1 MSELRWQLDGLAFD
15 VLLEAV
21 GRDRWPYPLSF
32 LPPFM
37 ECHDDWEYARKLAAE
52 RVQGVFDERLYRAM
66 VVLLEP
72 QVRIEIHG
80 FHGPQLSQVV
90 RIHAGIVDRDAVVA
104 VQQPGPDPQHGRD
117 VVLTMGSARL
127 LPSEIVAK
135 LPRCQGGSHPPF
147 GARRSDLAE
156 TDYTGYSMRPS
167 PGQQLNRF
175 FRRPRTS
182 LGEITVYPSIAYDA
196 RPTKDGQAF
205 HWLDYPDDGRY
216 LLVNHND
223 DDLSVTPGA
232 TDELLRQLQYR
243 IEACQRSRTN
253 AW

>member
-1 MSELRWQLDGLAFD
+1 MNELRWQLDGLAFD
-15 VLLEAV
+15 VLLESV

-37 ECHDDWEYARKLAAE
+37 ECHDDWVYARQLAAQ
-52 RVQGVFDERLYRAM
+52 RVQGMFDERLYRAL

-80 FHGPQLSQVV
+80 FQGPELTQVV
-90 RIHAGIVDRDAVVA
+90 RMHAGIVDREAVLA
-104 VQQPGPDPQHGRD
+104 VQLPGPDPRHGRD
-117 VVLTMGSARL
+117 VVLTMGGAQL
-127 LPSEIVAK
+127 LTSEIIAK
-135 LPRCQGGSHPPF
+135 LPRCRAGSHQPF

-156 TDYTGYSMRPS
+156 SEFGGYGMRPS
-167 PGQQLNRF
+167 AGQQLNQF

-223 DDLSVTPGA
+223 NDLSVSPGSA
-232 TDELLRQLQYR
+232 EELLRQLQYR
-243 IEACQRSRTN
+243 IESCLRARTN